1 MSRKAL
7 AWAFLA
13 WASAAGLE
21 AQSRLFY
28 LELQGVAGW
37 STGDQKII
45 FHSMSADE
53 VMQKSSLG
61 FDYVLKLSG
70 KTRDIGTLAVQA
82 RLAYDPDGSPKAEVQ
97 LYNAYF
103 KYKAGFADIWVGHS
117 RPALGLSASLDSHAL
132 ILPTLAMLGYG
143 FDRDWGAGLSRDFS
157 WGDAAFSLTAG
168 SGMPLRLSGNYLIAA
183 RVSKG
188 VLARDNY
195 SAGLSL
201 ASGNVLD
208 VMGYHLMSE
217 DPASFHGV
225 SADLTHLWNNLENRA
240 EVFVGSKAGR
250 SLLALF
256 WRLGV
261 NLLEEGR
268 LKIEGQPVLMK
279 TGPDWTTLLSAGA
292 SFQANA
298 DLALRAMV
306 QRDNSVRDT
315 RFVLQIY
322 YYKALR

>member
-1 MSRKAL
+1 MSKKAL
-7 AWAFLA
+7 AWALLA
-13 WASAAGLE
+13 WASTAGLA

-37 STGDQKII
+37 STADRRLI

-70 KTRDIGTLAVQA
+70 RTRDIGTLAVQA
-82 RLAYDPDGSPKAEVQ
+82 RLAFDPDGSPEAEVQ

-103 KYKAGFADIWVGHS
+103 RYKAGFADIWAGHS

-157 WGDAAFSLTAG
+157 WGNAAFSLTAG
-168 SGMPLRLSGNYLIAA
+168 SGMPLRLNGNYLFAA

-188 VLARDNY
+188 VLVRDNY

-201 ASGNVLD
+201 ASGNVLE
-208 VMGYHLMSE
+208 VMGYHLMSD
-217 DPASFHGV
+217 DPVSFRGV
-225 SADLTHLWNNLENRA
+225 SADFAHLWNNWENRA
-240 EVFVGSKAGR
+240 EVFIGSRAGR
-250 SLLALF
+250 SILAIF
-256 WRLGV
+256 WRLGL

-268 LKIEGQPVLMK
+268 LKLEGQPVLMK
-279 TGPDWTTLLSAGA
+279 TGPDWETLLSGGVTYQAG
-292 SFQANA
+292 A

-306 QRDNSVRDT
+306 QRDSGPRDT
-315 RFVLQIY
+315 RFVLQVY